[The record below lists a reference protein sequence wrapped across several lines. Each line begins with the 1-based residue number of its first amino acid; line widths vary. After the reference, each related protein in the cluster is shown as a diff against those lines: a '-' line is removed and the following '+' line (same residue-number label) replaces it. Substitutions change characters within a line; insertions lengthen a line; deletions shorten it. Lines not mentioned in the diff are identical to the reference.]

1 MSGSMKSLAR
11 RFHAPLIAV
20 LLSAVSVTACTKA
33 GPQVVGY
40 VVDETALA
48 TVKPGQDAQ
57 KVLEVLGTPSTVGS
71 QTWYY
76 ISQDTTRTFMFDKP
90 EIVNQRVI
98 AVQFTKA
105 MRVEKLANYGMQDGV
120 LFDFLSNTTPTGGNE
135 LTFIRQL
142 MRAAGAGVV

>member
-1 MSGSMKSLAR
+1 MKSLAR

-57 KVLEVLGTPSTVGS
+57 KVLEVLGTPSTVSTVGS

-76 ISQDTTRTFMFDKP
+76 VSEKMEIGLRFMGPKVVDRH
-90 EIVNQRVI
+90 VVVI
-98 AVQFTKA
+98 NFSKNNK
-105 MRVEKLANYGMQDGV
+105 VEKIANYGLQDGQV
-120 LFDFLSNTTPTGGNE
+120 FDFVTRTTPTAGAESSFVRNMF
-135 LTFIRQL
+135 TNL
-142 MRAAGAGVV
+142 MRF

>member
-1 MSGSMKSLAR
+1 
-11 RFHAPLIAV
+11 
-20 LLSAVSVTACTKA
+20 
-33 GPQVVGY
+33 
-40 VVDETALA
+40 
-48 TVKPGQDAQ
+48 
-57 KVLEVLGTPSTVGS
+57 VLGTPSTVSTVGS